1 MCALGAVLWG
11 ACSRPSTA
19 TRDGNEREVPGSS
32 EPILPIPLDPVE
44 EPALVALGE
53 ALFFSP
59 IVSEDAQVSCGS
71 CHFRDRG
78 MADGRA
84 HSELP
89 GRPATFTNSSS
100 LFNVRY
106 FYKIGWF
113 AQNDSLEAHLDGL
126 IKSPKLMGSSW
137 GSVESRLVVSSKWR
151 AAFGAVFSDGV
162 NASNAKRA
170 LLAYERSLTTPNAP
184 FDRWLRGDG
193 SAITAEALHGYSLF
207 KSYGCVSC
215 HQGLAVG
222 ANMLETFG
230 VMRDYFSDHPIQS
243 DADLGRF
250 NTTHRVEDRHVFR
263 VPSLRNV
270 SLSAPYFHDGS
281 APTLERAVGVMAR
294 YQLGR
299 ELDASD
305 VQAIV
310 AFLNSLTGE
319 YRGRPL

>member
-1 MCALGAVLWG
+1 M
-11 ACSRPSTA
+11 
-19 TRDGNEREVPGSS
+19 
-32 EPILPIPLDPVE
+32 PIPLDAAE

-59 IVSEDAQVSCGS
+59 ILSEDGRVSCGS
-71 CHFRDRG
+71 CHRRDRG
-78 MADGRA
+78 MADGHA

-89 GRPATFTNSSS
+89 GRPPSFTNSSS

-106 FYKIGWF
+106 FYKLGWF
-113 AQNDSLEAHLDGL
+113 SQNDSLEAHLDSL
-126 IKSPKLMGSSW
+126 IRSPKLMGSSW
-137 GSVESRLVVSSKWR
+137 SGVESRLLASSHWR
-151 AAFGAVFSDGV
+151 SQFAKVFADGASAG
-162 NASNAKRA
+162 NAKRA
-170 LLAYERSLTTPNAP
+170 LLAFERSLTTPNAP
-184 FDRWLRGDG
+184 FDRWLRGDS
-193 SAITAEALHGYSLF
+193 SALSSEAERGYSLF

-222 ANMLETFG
+222 ANMLATFG
-230 VMRDYFSDHPIQS
+230 VMRDYFSDHPTSS

-250 NTTHRVEDRHVFR
+250 NTTHRQEDRHVFR

-270 SLSAPYFHDGS
+270 AFTAPYFHDGS
-281 APTLERAVGVMAR
+281 APTLERAVDVMAR

-299 ELDASD
+299 ELDTPD

-310 AFLNSLTGE
+310 AFLNSLSGE